1 MQTDCVIIAFSKMK
15 KIFFLKTAVLLPK
28 TEQLMLLVKIR
39 PCFSYKKPTLN
50 TFCCHFFSGQEL
62 GFVEV
67 PQNISAAVGESLLL
81 KCIANSVIKDCQ
93 WSWQSLED
101 GPNGTVT
108 LVKEYPA
115 FGDEVTN
122 DCSVRF
128 SSLLPEQEGYW
139 ICGIRGPGVT
149 RFTNSTPAKLVVQ
162 RTSKVIIIF
171 ASEWTIEVQL
181 YIVMQMKS

>member
-1 MQTDCVIIAFSKMK
+1 MEIRSYFSH
-15 KIFFLKTAVLLPK
+15 
-28 TEQLMLLVKIR
+28 
-39 PCFSYKKPTLN
+39 KKPTLN
-50 TFCCHFFSGQEL
+50 TLRFHFFLGQEL

-67 PQNISAAVGESLLL
+67 PQDISTEVGEPLLL

-115 FGDEVTN
+115 FGDKVKN
-122 DCSVRF
+122 DCSVKF

-139 ICGIRGPGVT
+139 ICGIRSPGVT
-149 RFTNSTPAKLVVQ
+149 SFINSPPAKLVVQ

-171 ASEWTIEVQL
+171 VSEWIIEIQS
-181 YIVMQMKS
+181 YIVMQMET

>member
-1 MQTDCVIIAFSKMK
+1 M
-15 KIFFLKTAVLLPK
+15 LPPK
-28 TEQLMLLVKIR
+28 TEQLILFAKIR
-39 PCFSYKKPTLN
+39 PCFSYMKPTLN
-50 TFCCHFFSGQEL
+50 TFCFHFFLGQEL

-67 PQNISAAVGESLLL
+67 PQNTSVAVGESLLL

-108 LVKEYPA
+108 PVKEYPA
-115 FGDEVTN
+115 FGDEVQN

-128 SSLLPEQEGYW
+128 SSLLTEQEGYW

-149 RFTNSTPAKLVVQ
+149 TFINSPPAKLLVR

-171 ASEWTIEVQL
+171 VSEWITEIQL
-181 YIVMQMKS
+181 YIVR

>member
-1 MQTDCVIIAFSKMK
+1 VHLVGFIIRIYHDARSPELQIM
-15 KIFFLKTAVLLPK
+15 
-28 TEQLMLLVKIR
+28 
-39 PCFSYKKPTLN
+39 N
-50 TFCCHFFSGQEL
+50 TFCCHFFLGQEL

-67 PQNISAAVGESLLL
+67 PQNTSVAVGEPLLL
-81 KCIANSVIKDCQ
+81 KCIANSGVKDCQ

-115 FGDEVTN
+115 FGDEVKN

-149 RFTNSTPAKLVVQ
+149 SFIHSPPAKLVVQ
-162 RTSKVIIIF
+162 RTSKVTIIF
-171 ASEWTIEVQL
+171 VNEWIIEVQL
-181 YIVMQMKS
+181 CIVMQMKY